1 MTSFFANYERN
12 SNLFNYKESLVLTN
26 VAKLRIKMFKK
37 IHENI
42 MKMQNKT
49 FNYINKKRK
58 NALLLK
64 KRNKIYLFAK
74 NFKKKV
80 KAKN

>member
-1 MTSFFANYERN
+1 M
-12 SNLFNYKESLVLTN
+12 LTN
-26 VAKLRIKMFKK
+26 VAKSRIKMFKK

-58 NALLLK
+58 NASLLK
-64 KRNKIYLFAK
+64 KKIKYIFLQK
-74 NFKKKV
+74 N
-80 KAKN
+80 